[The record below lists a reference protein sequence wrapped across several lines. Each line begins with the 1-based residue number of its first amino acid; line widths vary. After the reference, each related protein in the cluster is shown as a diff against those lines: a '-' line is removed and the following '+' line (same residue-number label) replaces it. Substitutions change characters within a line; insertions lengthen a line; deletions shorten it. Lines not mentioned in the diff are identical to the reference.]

1 IRVANSFAND
11 DFVTYHAPPPVAT
24 FGSKQVDVGLTG
36 GGCDEHP
43 NGDSPGA
50 DNIFIGKDVDAIPN
64 CLDDSGLSSGD
75 LVTYTASDA
84 AKHIGGIF
92 SGFSYY
98 VIRTGSHTV
107 QLADNFCHAVGYIG
121 IDNGGRTGSPHLFQR
136 EGRDLIGSGSGTQT
150 FVLDISPGA
159 GTQQLIGIGGAT
171 GGATAGDEVVSAS
184 ASGAGGGLINVATAS
199 SSATA
204 ALTISTKIGGGANL
218 TAGTLNVTTHGWVLS
233 KAVSSNDGGGAISI
247 GNASANDA
255 VSADN
260 TIDIAG
266 TATLTSNGDLLI
278 SARSELRPS
287 VAASTNQ
294 GGLVAGSGGETSAT
308 VDYTTATTTAGHL
321 TAAGTLLVDARR
333 DVEADGRADAD

>member
-1 IRVANSFAND
+1 SYYVVDRSPMEFRI
-11 DFVTYHAPPPVAT
+11 AT
-24 FGSKQVDVGLTG
+24 CSG
-36 GGCDEHP
+36 GGCGH
-43 NGDSPGA
+43 
-50 DNIFIGKDVDAIPN
+50 
-64 CLDDSGLSSGD
+64 
-75 LVTYTASDA
+75 
-84 AKHIGGIF
+84 
-92 SGFSYY
+92 
-98 VIRTGSHTV
+98 
-107 QLADNFCHAVGYIG
+107 IG
-121 IDNGGRTGSPHLFQR
+121 IDNGGRVGSPHLFQR
-136 EGRDLIGSGSGTQT
+136 EGRDLTTSGSGPQT
-150 FVLDISPGA
+150 FVLDISPGS

-266 TATLTSNGDLLI
+266 TATLTSN
-278 SARSELRPS
+278 
-287 VAASTNQ
+287 
-294 GGLVAGSGGETSAT
+294 
-308 VDYTTATTTAGHL
+308 
-321 TAAGTLLVDARR
+321 
-333 DVEADGRADAD
+333 